1 MYAAVVFWTVMVDP
15 EDSSMRRDQPKD
27 GENDYHFDKDDEDDH
42 HNDHNA
48 DYDEHD
54 GCNYEGDTESDPSYK
69 SSQRSS
75 SGSYICAT
83 EKKETP
89 FEQLSITLRNWRAA
103 PTLDLDHKIAY
114 NNYGNADAEVK
125 TMVAQRAEED
135 RPMSEE
141 EIARALKSCIRG
153 EGKKWS
159 GDRMGRA
166 WNRYRFRPWRKQYER
181 PACFKEK
188 WGRNS
193 LGFYLDLKRPV
204 VDSIPT

>member
-54 GCNYEGDTESDPSYK
+54 GSNAAHRA
-69 SSQRSS
+69 Q
-75 SGSYICAT
+75 
-83 EKKETP
+83 KKETP